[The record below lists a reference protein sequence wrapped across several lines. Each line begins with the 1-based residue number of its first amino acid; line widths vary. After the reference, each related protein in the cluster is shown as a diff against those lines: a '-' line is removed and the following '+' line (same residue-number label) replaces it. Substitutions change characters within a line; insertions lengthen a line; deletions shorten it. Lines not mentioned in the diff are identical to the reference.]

1 MQTFFQNFMTEGD
14 YETFYPYLMGVGK
27 GAPNNF
33 ESSFDSSQK
42 ENIKENKNVNLYITI
57 GVIAI
62 VLIIGGFMLYKISK
76 K

>member
-42 ENIKENKNVNLYITI
+42 ENSKENKNVNLYVSI
-57 GVIAI
+57 GIVSI
-62 VLIIGGFMLYKISK
+62 VLLIGGYFLYKFSK

>member
-33 ESSFDSSQK
+33 ESSFDVNQK
-42 ENIKENKNVNLYITI
+42 ENNKENKDVNLYI
-57 GVIAI
+57 AI
-62 VLIIGGFMLYKISK
+62 VVVAVVLLIGGYLLYKFSK